1 MPRRRRLKRSRRQHF
16 EEVAREIEARE
27 MELYQRGVIAWED
40 AQSRIQLALESAK
53 RAYFAAAAH
62 KNLPN
67 DVRDEIF
74 NEGYQHCAQQYM
86 RNQQMMLA
94 EARARGAADARVD
107 MERALRNAQQ
117 DAYNRGLQAG
127 MQQKSA
133 TSPAAVT
140 SSDAYKK
147 LFDDLEEEMDVIG
160 RSNPNM
166 EPAMKALRHRM
177 KKKKKK

>member
-1 MPRRRRLKRSRRQHF
+1 MPRRRRLKRTRRQHF

-27 MELYQRGVIAWED
+27 IELYQRGAISWEEMQTRIHLSLD
-40 AQSRIQLALESAK
+40 AAK
-53 RAYFAAAAH
+53 QAYFAAAAH
-62 KNLPN
+62 KGLPQ

-86 RNQQMMLA
+86 RNQQAMLA

-107 MERALRNAQQ
+107 MERALRSAQQ
-117 DAYNRGLQAG
+117 AAYHRGLQEG
-127 MQQKSA
+127 ISQNRGSR
-133 TSPAAVT
+133 PA
-140 SSDAYKK
+140 SSSSGDVYKN
-147 LFDDLEEEMDVIG
+147 LLDELEQEMDVIG

-177 KKKKKK
+177 KKRRKK

>member
-1 MPRRRRLKRSRRQHF
+1 MPRRRRLKRTRRQHF

-27 MELYQRGVIAWED
+27 IELYQRGAISWED
-40 AQSRIQLALESAK
+40 MQTRIQVALDAAK
-53 RAYFAAAAH
+53 QAYFAGAAH
-62 KNLPN
+62 KGLPD

-86 RNQQMMLA
+86 RNQQSMLA

-107 MERALRNAQQ
+107 MERALRSAQQ
-117 DAYNRGLQAG
+117 SAYHRGLQAG
-127 MQQKSA
+127 LQQKS
-133 TSPAAVT
+133 TSSTAAVT
-140 SSDAYKK
+140 SSEAYKK
-147 LFDDLEEEMDVIG
+147 LFDDLEEEMHVIG